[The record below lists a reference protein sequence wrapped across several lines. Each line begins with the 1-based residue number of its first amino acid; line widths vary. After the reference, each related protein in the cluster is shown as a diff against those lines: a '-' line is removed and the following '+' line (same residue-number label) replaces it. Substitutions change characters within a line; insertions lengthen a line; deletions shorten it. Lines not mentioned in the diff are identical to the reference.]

1 MKILLR
7 RKEMKKEPILF
18 WKRLLVVTVL
28 LSFALPLF
36 ARGSSAQ
43 PSGGGSLPDLDTSQP
58 AEIIFYWTGTGRPRD
73 QEMYDNFNAIA
84 RRKLNT
90 TMKPNLLADSRG
102 MFPLLYASGEVF
114 DIAYA
119 ATWLNFPNLAL
130 QGAFMDI
137 KNLAPKY
144 APKTYAKQSRTAISQ
159 ATFNGN
165 LYGLPS
171 LVATYSA
178 YGPVYRKD
186 LAPSFDGRMETF
198 ADYERYLTIVRQN
211 HPEIEPYGISFSSGS
226 ELDDTWMYA
235 QGMYPISGG
244 TNGFLWIDPT
254 QANPRIIATYEHP
267 RIMEFLTMMKRW
279 NDNGLFSKT
288 GLANNDPDK
297 FRDGRAA
304 SIVHNID
311 NWDSMVRLRQQWSFG
326 YSNFVKD
333 LSNMPFTQDCMVIS
347 STSRQP
353 ARALALWELIMN
365 DEEAYNAFYYG
376 INGVTYRIH
385 DLGGGL
391 RQVQNLAVGEVGQLY
406 EPGRMWAARTPEF
419 FLPNFGAPPDLA
431 AIKKGFDDQIARSS
445 NTQKFRSFVMDTA
458 PVETEFVNLTNAV
471 REYWWPLELAYVD
484 INTGL
489 AEYRRQMEIAGIER
503 VKAELQRQL
512 DRYIASLR

>member
-1 MKILLR
+1 MKNID
-7 RKEMKKEPILF
+7 LF
-18 WKRLLVVTVL
+18 CKRLLIVMVML
-28 LSFALPLF
+28 LMALPVF
-36 ARGSSAQ
+36 ARGAQ
-43 PSGGGSLPDLDTSQP
+43 TGTAGAGGGLPDLDTSQP
-58 AEIIFYWTGTGRPRD
+58 AEIIFYWTGSGRPRD

-84 RRKLNT
+84 KRKLNT

-130 QGAFMDI
+130 QGAFMRIND
-137 KNLAPKY
+137 LAPKY
-144 APKTYAKQSRTAISQ
+144 APKTYAKQSPTAISQ
-159 ATFNGN
+159 ATFNGD
-165 LYGLPS
+165 LFGLPS

-186 LAPSFDGRMETF
+186 LAPSFDGRMNNF
-198 ADYERYLTIVRQN
+198 ADYERYLTIIRQN

-226 ELDDTWMYA
+226 ELDDTWMYE

-244 TNGFLWIDPT
+244 TNGFLWIDPS
-254 QANPRIIATYEHP
+254 QPNPKIVATYEYP
-267 RIMEFLTMMKRW
+267 RIMEFLTLMQRW
-279 NDNGLFSKT
+279 NQNGLFSKT

-311 NWDSMVRLRQQWSFG
+311 NWDGMVRLRTQWSFG

-353 ARALALWELIMN
+353 ARALALWDLILN
-365 DEEAYNAFYYG
+365 DQEAYNAFYYG
-376 INGVTYRIH
+376 IDGLTFKIH
-385 DLGGGL
+385 DIGGGV
-391 RQVQNLAVGEVGQLY
+391 RQVENLAVGPLASQF

-419 FLPNFGAPPDLA
+419 YLPNFGAPPELP
-431 AIKKGFDDQIARSS
+431 AIKKGFDDQIARGS
-445 NTQKFRSFVMDTA
+445 NAQKFRSFVMDTN
-458 PVETEFVNLTNAV
+458 PVETEFVNLTNTV

-484 INTGL
+484 INSGL
-489 AEYRRQMEIAGIER
+489 AEYKRQMEIAGIEK

-512 DRYIASLR
+512 DAYIAKMR